1 MTYEAPIYRPP
12 SEARSLILQLTL
24 GCSHNQ
30 CTFCYMYKSKP
41 YRVKSRAEMWEH
53 LAWGKAMDPDA
64 RRIFLADGNVLGLET
79 PLLLEI
85 LATLYREFPFLER
98 VSVYGGPNDM
108 LGKTPKE
115 LTSLRQA
122 GLQLVYLG
130 VESGSDTVLQ
140 QVRKGVTS
148 AEMIAAGVRVREAGI
163 RLSCMLISGLGGTDL
178 WEEHAL
184 ESARVI
190 SAINPEYLG
199 LLTLLVEDNTPLYRQ
214 IQQGSFRLLSPE
226 KVLSETQL
234 LLEHLQISDCTF
246 RSNHPSNYL
255 NLSGVLN
262 QERERLLSEIKEA
275 AAQGSFRPEGWRA
288 L

>member
-1 MTYEAPIYRPP
+1 MTYEAPLYRPP

-30 CTFCYMYKSKP
+30 CTFCYMYKGKP
-41 YRVKSRAEMWEH
+41 YRVKSREAMWEH
-53 LAWGKAMDPDA
+53 IAWGKAMDPGA

-85 LATLYREFPFLER
+85 LATLYREFPSLER
-98 VSVYGGPNDM
+98 VSVYGGPADI
-108 LGKTPKE
+108 LGKTPEE
-115 LTSLRQA
+115 LASLCQA

-140 QVRKGVTS
+140 QVRKGVS
-148 AEMIAAGVRVREAGI
+148 ADEMITAGLRVREAGI
-163 RLSCMLISGLGGTDL
+163 HLSCMLISGLGGTAH
-178 WEEHAL
+178 WENHAL

-190 SAINPEYLG
+190 NAINPEYLG

-214 IQQGSFRLLSPE
+214 IQQGTFHLLPAE
-226 KVLSETQL
+226 KVVAETQL
-234 LLEHLQISDCTF
+234 LLENLQVTDCTF

-255 NLSGVLN
+255 NLAGVLN
-262 QERERLLSEIKEA
+262 QDQPRLLAEIREA
-275 AAQGSFRPEGWRA
+275 MEAGRLRPEGWRA

>member
-1 MTYEAPIYRPP
+1 MTYEAPLYRPP

-30 CTFCYMYKSKP
+30 CTFCYMYKGKP
-41 YRVKSRAEMWEH
+41 YRVKSPEAMREH
-53 LAWGKAMDPDA
+53 IAWGKAIDPGA

-85 LATLYREFPFLER
+85 LTTLYREFPALER
-98 VSVYGGPNDM
+98 VSLYGGPGDM
-108 LGKTPKE
+108 LGKTPEE
-115 LTSLRQA
+115 LASLHKT

-148 AEMIAAGVRVREAGI
+148 EEMITAGVRVREAGI
-163 RLSCMLISGLGGTDL
+163 HLSCMLISGLGGTTH

-199 LLTLLVEDNTPLYRQ
+199 LLTLLVEDNTPLHRQ
-214 IQQGSFRLLSPE
+214 IQQGSFHLLPAE
-226 KVLSETQL
+226 KVLAETRL
-234 LLEHLQISDCTF
+234 LLENLQVTDCTF

-255 NLSGVLN
+255 NLAGVLN
-262 QERERLLSEIKEA
+262 QDQQRLLAEIQEA
-275 AAQGSFRPEGWRA
+275 GEQGRLRPEGWRA

>member
-30 CTFCYMYKSKP
+30 CTFCYMYKGKS
-41 YRVKSRAEMWEH
+41 YRVKSQEEMWQH
-53 LAWGKAMDPDA
+53 IAWGKAMDPAA

-79 PLLLEI
+79 SLLLEI
-85 LATLYREFPFLER
+85 LAVLYREFPSLER
-98 VSVYGGPNDM
+98 VSVYGGPQDI
-108 LGKTPKE
+108 LGKTPEE
-115 LTSLRQA
+115 LESLRQA

-130 VESGSDTVLQ
+130 VETGSDTVLQ
-140 QVRKGVTS
+140 QVRKGVT
-148 AEMIAAGVRVREAGI
+148 AEEMITAGVRVRQAGI
-163 RLSCMLISGLGGTDL
+163 LLSCMLISGLGGTTH
-178 WEEHAL
+178 WREHAL

-199 LLTLLVEDNTPLYRQ
+199 LLTLLVEENTPLHRQ
-214 IQQGSFRLLSPE
+214 ISQGLF
-226 KVLSETQL
+226 QL
-234 LLEHLQISDCTF
+234 LPPEAVLEETSLLMENLQVTGCTF

-262 QERERLLSEIKEA
+262 RDKEQLLAQIQAARQEGRL
-275 AAQGSFRPEGWRA
+275 RPEGWRA